1 MNLKV
6 DRQVNR
12 LPYEM
17 ARTVIKEVD
26 SSTEY
31 VVDFPTL
38 KFPNLENPTPLLLNL
53 FSGVYQRCI
62 KREIISELFC

>member
-1 MNLKV
+1 
-6 DRQVNR
+6 
-12 LPYEM
+12 M

-38 KFPNLENPTPLLLNL
+38 KFPNLENPTPLLNL
-53 FSGVYQRCI
+53 FSGAYQRCI